1 MDQRMFSAACSG
13 DVNALHQLLQEN
25 PFILSDYTLINSNNN
40 PLTIATKANHLNF
53 VREILRLK
61 PQLATELNQDG
72 IRPLDIASAYG
83 YVEIVRDILATTGP
97 EICRLGGKNGKTA
110 IHYAA
115 VNGRIEII
123 DLLMSVC
130 SECVKDVTSFGET
143 ALHLAVKHFKFEAL
157 RNMLQW
163 VEKVDMVEVVNWGD
177 KDGNTVLHY
186 AVLNKQLENIELL
199 VDWNNTSQNKFEL
212 NAANEK
218 GLTPLDIADILT
230 ESSNDIHLREVL
242 HRAGAY
248 TSSEFHIISQ
258 NPKPQTTKNRFPSKK
273 PQNWLD
279 IVRHFEFQW
288 QRDSP
293 GEARETLLLVAALI
307 ATVTFEAG
315 INPPSYLFESSNES
329 NVTITSPNVVGSN
342 NTTELLN
349 EIRRSGRETSTMVS
363 ITVFLMANSVAL
375 STATSII
382 DYLTAGLPF
391 QRELR
396 VSMFAMIFAYGWSL
410 GSTRPTGLVKNVLLV
425 FALCMP
431 LFLRWLPYVITRLRK
446 AI

>member
-1 MDQRMFSAACSG
+1 MSNVAFVDPIAHITHTRRCSSSKIWPFARFSPRAAAPRFGAAGGVERVWEGMLDEDEVHGALSG
-13 DVNALHQLLQEN
+13 SLLVVM
-25 PFILSDYTLINSNNN
+25 
-40 PLTIATKANHLNF
+40 AK
-53 VREILRLK
+53 
-61 PQLATELNQDG
+61 
-72 IRPLDIASAYG
+72 
-83 YVEIVRDILATTGP
+83 
-97 EICRLGGKNGKTA
+97 
-110 IHYAA
+110 
-115 VNGRIEII
+115 
-123 DLLMSVC
+123 
-130 SECVKDVTSFGET
+130 CVKDVTSFGET
-143 ALHLAVKHFKFEAL
+143 ALHLAVKNFKFEAL
-157 RNMLQW
+157 KYMLQW

-186 AVLNKQLENIELL
+186 AVLRKQLESIELL
-199 VDWNNTSQNKFEL
+199 VDWNNTSQNKLEI

-218 GLTPLDIADILT
+218 GLTPIDIADILT
-230 ESSNDIHLREVL
+230 ESSHDIHLREIL
-242 HRAGAY
+242 RRSGAY

-258 NPKPQTTKNRFPSKK
+258 NPKPQTTKNRFPSEK

-446 AI
+446 QYGKRNTAKQGFDLS